1 LNEKFLKIYDVG
13 EMAAVIP
20 LENEPRDMA
29 AGIIKKPPDLI
40 RIKCIISKK
49 HLFYQSSVKFFF
61 RCKVKHPA

>member
-1 LNEKFLKIYDVG
+1 MWKACQQKNSLNEKFLKIYDAG

-40 RIKCIISKK
+40 RIKCIQDLS
-49 HLFYQSSVKFFF
+49 
-61 RCKVKHPA
+61 